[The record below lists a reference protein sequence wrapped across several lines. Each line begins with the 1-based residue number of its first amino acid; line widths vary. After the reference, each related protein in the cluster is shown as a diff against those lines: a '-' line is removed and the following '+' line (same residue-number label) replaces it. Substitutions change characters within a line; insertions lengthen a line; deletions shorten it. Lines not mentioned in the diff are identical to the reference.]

1 MNVLVPLLNMITVY
15 NAGNRDK
22 EYFWSIKMIATLTIW
37 LRSFIF
43 LRNFEGFS
51 WIISLTIQSIF
62 DMGYFLLIFF
72 IGVIAFADVF
82 HSIFAKFDL

>member
-1 MNVLVPLLNMITVY
+1 MV
-15 NAGNRDK
+15 
-22 EYFWSIKMIATLTIW
+22 ATLAIW

-51 WIISLTIQSIF
+51 WIISLTIRSIF
-62 DMGYFLLIFF
+62 DMGFFLLIFF

-82 HSIFAKFDL
+82 HSVFAKFKLQDVDDSEIDGGDETVMDGGEDVDSTFY